1 MQYYQE
7 GHQGLLGRWRET
19 RWPSL
24 SIEGGGAA
32 GRSGSCGADRW
43 SRLLIF
49 FPPLLSPFPGKV
61 SGSPPEDSPFFCWV
75 SSTPK
80 KGIQGS
86 SMGLLTSWG
95 PALRAEQGHP
105 GTVPC
110 FHFRCFQ
117 PAAQKDLSQ
126 ESLTSPRSPQPPNV
140 WAMILLMYV

>member
-1 MQYYQE
+1 MQYYPE
-7 GHQGLLGRWRET
+7 GRQGLLGRWREA

-61 SGSPPEDSPFFCWV
+61 SGSPPEDSPFFCWG
-75 SSTPK
+75 SSTQK

-86 SMGLLTSWG
+86 SMGLLTSRG
-95 PALRAEQGHP
+95 PCPQSRARTSRNRSLFSFPLFPASCSERP
-105 GTVPC
+105 VPRVT
-110 FHFRCFQ
+110 HQ
-117 PAAQKDLSQ
+117 P
-126 ESLTSPRSPQPPNV
+126 SLTPAS
-140 WAMILLMYV
+140 